1 MFFKQK
7 TDIVNEVT
15 YRYPIIVRWKRFYLE
30 GGYDLLYF
38 SLVR

>member
-30 GGYDLLYF
+30 GGLRSFVFLI
-38 SLVR
+38 S